1 MDEIY
6 SLMTILDDY
15 CSLHIANEDIF
26 NMSHLV
32 KIILNKIDKINSLK

>member
-15 CSLHIANEDIF
+15 CNFHSANEDIVHI
-26 NMSHLV
+26 SHLV
-32 KIILNKIDKINSLK
+32 KIILNKIDEINSIK

>member
-15 CSLHIANEDIF
+15 CSLHSSNEDIF
-26 NMSHLV
+26 NISHLV